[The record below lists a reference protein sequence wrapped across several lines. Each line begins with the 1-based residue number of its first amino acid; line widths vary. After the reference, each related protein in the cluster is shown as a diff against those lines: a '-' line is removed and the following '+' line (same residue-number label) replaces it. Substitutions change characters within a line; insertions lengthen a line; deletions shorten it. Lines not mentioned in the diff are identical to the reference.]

1 MKKGIKVLI
10 VFVLAIAL
18 AASGFWIVHRFIE
31 SKEQQESFQELAE
44 SVLLEK
50 PKAPVKRAPDFNIL
64 GAILDDPMAPRED
77 DTSEPT
83 GPEVLHDLAALKE
96 KNADCIGWI
105 RVPGTDIDYPIMW
118 TPNDPEHYLH
128 LDFYGSYSDYG
139 VPFMDARCD
148 LNSGNL
154 ILYGHNM
161 FDGTMFTD
169 LIWYKEK
176 EYADAHEQIILETPG
191 GAKEYKVFAV
201 CKANSMVS
209 GCYQHT
215 NFADDE
221 EKVAFLDAVQDESVY
236 YTEPAADQFITLS
249 TCDISRR
256 NGRVAVIG
264 ELVGKETA

>member
-1 MKKGIKVLI
+1 MKKGIKVI
-10 VFVLAIAL
+10 IGFVLAIAL
-18 AASGFWIVHRFIE
+18 AGSGFWLVHRFIE
-31 SKEQQESFQELAE
+31 SKEQQANFQELAE

-50 PKAPVKRAPDFNIL
+50 PKAPSKRVPDFGII
-64 GAILDDPMAPRED
+64 GAIWDDPMAQSKDETPED
-77 DTSEPT
+77 T
-83 GPEVLHDLAALKE
+83 GPEVLHDLAALKK

-105 RVPGTDIDYPIMW
+105 RVPGTDIDYPLMW

-139 VPFMDARCD
+139 VPFLDARCD
-148 LNSGNL
+148 LSSDNL

-176 EYADAHEQIILETPG
+176 EYADAHKQIILETPD
-191 GAKEYKVFAV
+191 GAREYRVFAV
-201 CKANSMVS
+201 CKANSLVS
-209 GCYQHT
+209 GCYQHI
-215 NFADDE
+215 NYADSE
-221 EKVAFLDAVQDESVY
+221 ERDDFLKSIQEESSY
-236 YTEPAADQFITLS
+236 YIEPTAEKFITLS

-264 ELVGKETA
+264 ELVRKEGA

>member
-18 AASGFWIVHRFIE
+18 AASGFWMVHRFIE
-31 SKEQQESFQELAE
+31 SKEQQESFQNLAE
-44 SVLLEK
+44 SVLLDR
-50 PKAPVKRAPDFNIL
+50 PKVPVKTVPN
-64 GAILDDPMAPRED
+64 LDKIFSADDSMAPRAD
-77 DTSEPT
+77 KTPKQN
-83 GPEVLHDLAALKE
+83 GPEVLHDLAVLKE

-105 RVPGTDIDYPIMW
+105 RVPGTDIDYPLMW
-118 TPNDPEHYLH
+118 TPSDPEHYLH
-128 LDFYGSYSDYG
+128 LDFYGNYSDYG
-139 VPFMDARCD
+139 VPFLDHRCD
-148 LNSGNL
+148 LDSGNI

-176 EYADAHEQIILETPG
+176 EYADAHKQIILETSD
-191 GAKEYKVFAV
+191 GAREYQVFAV
-201 CKANSMVS
+201 CKANSMIS

-221 EKVAFLDAVQDESVY
+221 EKTTFLKSVQDESIY
-236 YTEPAADQFITLS
+236 YTDPVSDRFITLS

-256 NGRVAVIG
+256 NGRVAVLG
-264 ELVGKETA
+264 ELVGKEGL

>member
-31 SKEQQESFQELAE
+31 SKEQQESFQDLAE
-44 SVLLEK
+44 SVLLDK
-50 PKAPVKRAPDFNIL
+50 PKAPVKTVPNLDMLFPK
-64 GAILDDPMAPRED
+64 DDPMAPSED
-77 DTSEPT
+77 ETPKQTDPK
-83 GPEVLHDLAALKE
+83 VLHDLAALKE

-105 RVPGTDIDYPIMW
+105 RVPGTDIDYPLMW
-118 TPNDPEHYLH
+118 TPSDPEHYLH
-128 LDFYGSYSDYG
+128 LDFYGNYSDYG
-139 VPFMDARCD
+139 VPFLDHRCD
-148 LNSGNL
+148 LDSGNI

-176 EYADAHEQIILETPG
+176 EYADAHKQIILETSD
-191 GAKEYKVFAV
+191 GAREYQVFAV

-209 GCYQHT
+209 GCYQHS
-215 NFADDE
+215 NFADDK
-221 EKVAFLDAVQDESVY
+221 EKAAFLDSIEKDSVY
-236 YTEPAADQFITLS
+236 FTGPVSDQFITLS

-256 NGRVAVIG
+256 NGRVAVLG
-264 ELVGKETA
+264 ELVGKEDT

>member
-50 PKAPVKRAPDFNIL
+50 PKAPAKKVPDFNIL

-77 DTSEPT
+77 ETSEPT
-83 GPEVLHDLAALKE
+83 GPEVLHDLAALKA
-96 KNADCIGWI
+96 KNTDCIGWI

-118 TPNDPEHYLH
+118 TPADPEHYLH
-128 LDFYGSYSDYG
+128 LDFYGNYSDYG
-139 VPFMDARCD
+139 VPFMDARCELASD
-148 LNSGNL
+148 NI

-176 EYADAHEQIILETPG
+176 EYADAHKQIILETPD
-191 GAKEYKVFAV
+191 GAREYRVFAV

-209 GCYQHT
+209 GCYQHI
-215 NFADDE
+215 NLADAE
-221 EKVAFLDAVQDESVY
+221 ERNTFLKSIQEESCF
-236 YTEPAADQFITLS
+236 YTTPTADKFIILS

-256 NGRVAVIG
+256 NGRVAVLG
-264 ELVGKETA
+264 ELVGKEAA

>member
-31 SKEQQESFQELAE
+31 SKEQQESFQDLAE
-44 SVLLEK
+44 SVLLDK
-50 PKAPVKRAPDFNIL
+50 PKAPVKTVPNLDKLFPR
-64 GAILDDPMAPRED
+64 DDPIAPGED
-77 DTSEPT
+77 ETPKPT
-83 GPEVLHDLAALKE
+83 GPEVLHDLATLKE

-118 TPNDPEHYLH
+118 TPSDPEHYLH
-128 LDFYGSYSDYG
+128 LDFYGNYSDYG
-139 VPFMDARCD
+139 VPFLDHRCD
-148 LNSGNL
+148 LGSSNI

-176 EYADAHEQIILETPG
+176 EYADAHRQIILETPG
-191 GAKEYKVFAV
+191 GAREYQVFAV

-221 EKVAFLDAVQDESVY
+221 EKTTFLKSVQDESIY
-236 YTEPAADQFITLS
+236 YTEPSAEKFITLS

-256 NGRVAVIG
+256 NGRVAVLG
-264 ELVGKETA
+264 ELVGKESL